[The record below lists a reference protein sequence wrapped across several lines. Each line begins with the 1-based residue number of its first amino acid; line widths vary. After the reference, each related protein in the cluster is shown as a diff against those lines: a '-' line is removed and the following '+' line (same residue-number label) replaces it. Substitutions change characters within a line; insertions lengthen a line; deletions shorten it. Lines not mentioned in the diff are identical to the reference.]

1 MIAVAAFRK
10 IALSLPET
18 AEAVHFDN
26 PAFLVKGKIFATLN
40 EKPGRAT
47 VKLVPEQQEIL
58 TSAEPK
64 VFEAV
69 PNFWGQKG
77 WTWMHLKTA
86 DTKTAESALRTAYA
100 NVSAKPRRLS
110 KRRVL
115 SAVVAPKARTATK
128 RKPG

>member
-1 MIAVAAFRK
+1 MVSIAVFRK

-18 AEAVHFDN
+18 AEALHFES

-47 VKLVPEQQEIL
+47 VKLVPEQQEVL
-58 TSAEPK
+58 TSAEPS

-86 DTKTAESALRTAYA
+86 DAKTAESALKTAHA
-100 NVSAKPRRLS
+100 NVSAKPRRPS
-110 KRRVL
+110 KRRP
-115 SAVVAPKARTATK
+115 AAT
-128 RKPG
+128 RRR